1 MQLQVGRGAR
11 NRNLSAPCGQ
21 TQGALDQ
28 QRASLVE
35 PELFEFYAHD
45 AATCRTNRS
54 TEPNRST
61 ASFRAA

>member
-1 MQLQVGRGAR
+1 MQLQVGCGAR
-11 NRNLSAPCGQ
+11 NGNLSARCGE
-21 TQGALDQ
+21 TQSTFDQ

-45 AATCRTNRS
+45 NATCRTNRS